1 MCFLVFREV
10 LSLHAPELA
19 LHCTAKFPFF
29 VISVV
34 HIKLTWQLDGS
45 ISLWQSN
52 INIHWSRK
60 CVALPRISQLRNSPF
75 RSHFYP
81 SLISFSLSSAV
92 ADDWF
97 FAKVILKL
105 MWNFFFTSGC
115 CWKKKRW
122 HVAFP
127 STWKD
132 GLLQMVPLRISIIA
146 SLYVIGFHRD
156 MADFS
161 WMTKIWTLL
170 GNINWLIWIHCPV
183 CSDPFW

>member
-115 CWKKKRW
+115 CWKKTVTCCFSINMERW
-122 HVAFP
+122 TVANGPIEDFNHSQLVRYWISQRYGRFFMDDQDLNPAWKHKLIDLNTLP
-127 STWKD
+127 S
-132 GLLQMVPLRISIIA
+132 L
-146 SLYVIGFHRD
+146 
-156 MADFS
+156 
-161 WMTKIWTLL
+161 
-170 GNINWLIWIHCPV
+170 
-183 CSDPFW
+183 